1 MAEPEIIIY
10 STPTCQ
16 YCGMA
21 RSYLQG
27 KGLSFTDYDV
37 SKDEARMAEMVAMTN
52 QGSVPVI
59 IINGRVMVGF
69 NRQVVDAALAKQ
81 RPPKREE
88 VMGNLFFD
96 IINI

>member
-1 MAEPEIIIY
+1 MEGSDIIVY

-27 KGLSFTDYDV
+27 KGLKFIDYDV
-37 SKDEARMAEMVAMTN
+37 SKDEARLNEMVALTG
-52 QGSVPVI
+52 QGSVPVLI
-59 IINGRVMVGF
+59 VNGRVMVGF
-69 NRQVVDAALAKQ
+69 NRQLVDAALAKQ

-88 VMGNLFFD
+88 IMGNLFFD